1 MIKVENAS
9 DLDLRTPIVI
19 SKLKNYFET
28 LFNPVYLLFSETGRD
43 PKSWASY
50 RRFHWLHKDTSI
62 NKQDVYFDGL

>member
-43 PKSWASY
+43 PKS
-50 RRFHWLHKDTSI
+50 
-62 NKQDVYFDGL
+62 